1 MIPRLLGR
9 ASARVQQPQSLAVVG
24 GSSLALA
31 LGVAF
36 LPWLFPAA
44 VFRPLATVF
53 ASPVSIL
60 LFGVAAGLL
69 GANALRE
76 SATGASSGSDAPD
89 DERADGFDRRTLDR
103 RAPDRAPERAYYDE
117 HRTTGDAV
125 DSVLGANPDE
135 TDDLVSRRRTARGRV
150 RETAISVVADAE
162 RIDPETAAE
171 RVAAGSWTDDPR
183 AAAFLGGRHLAPLR
197 TRIRD
202 WASGERFERWAT
214 RAVAEVEAIERAET
228 VEGARPDEARISEA
242 RPGEKARERDRRNDP
257 DEEVARR

>member
-9 ASARVQQPQSLAVVG
+9 ASARVQQPQTLAVVG
-24 GSSLALA
+24 GVSLAFA

-36 LPWLFPAA
+36 LPWLFPPG
-44 VFRPLATVF
+44 VFRPISTVV
-53 ASPVSIL
+53 ASPISIL

-69 GANALRE
+69 GANAFRE
-76 SATGASSGSDAPD
+76 SATGASSGDSESGPHAV
-89 DERADGFDRRTLDR
+89 GFDRRTRDR
-103 RAPDRAPERAYYDE
+103 VPERGYYDE
-117 HRTTGDAV
+117 HRTTGETV

-135 TDDLVSRRRTARGRV
+135 TDDLYARRRNVRGRI

-162 RIDPETAAE
+162 RIDSETAAD
-171 RVAAGSWTDDPR
+171 RISAGSWTDDPR

-214 RAVAEVEAIERAET
+214 RAVAEIETIEGGEASGPNIDAGSRGSTTASGD
-228 VEGARPDEARISEA
+228 V
-242 RPGEKARERDRRNDP
+242 RERNRDARL
-257 DEEVARR
+257 EVAER

>member
-9 ASARVQQPQSLAVVG
+9 ASARVQQPQTLAVVG
-24 GSSLALA
+24 GASLALA

-36 LPWLFPAA
+36 LPWLFPAEM
-44 VFRPLATVF
+44 VRPVSTVV

-69 GANALRE
+69 GANAFRE
-76 SATGASSGSDAPD
+76 SATGKSSESGP
-89 DERADGFDRRTLDR
+89 RAVGFDRRTR
-103 RAPDRAPERAYYDE
+103 GRVPERAYYDE
-117 HRTTGDAV
+117 HRTTGETV

-135 TDDLVSRRRTARGRV
+135 TDDLYARRRNVRTRI

-162 RIDPETAAE
+162 RIDSETAAE
-171 RVAAGSWTDDPR
+171 RISAGSWTDDPR
-183 AAAFLGGRHLAPLR
+183 AAAFLGGRRLAPLR

-214 RAVAEVEAIERAET
+214 RAVAEIETIERSKPT
-228 VEGARPDEARISEA
+228 GSDSGTGS
-242 RPGEKARERDRRNDP
+242 PGSATANGDGRERNRDARL
-257 DEEVARR
+257 EVAER